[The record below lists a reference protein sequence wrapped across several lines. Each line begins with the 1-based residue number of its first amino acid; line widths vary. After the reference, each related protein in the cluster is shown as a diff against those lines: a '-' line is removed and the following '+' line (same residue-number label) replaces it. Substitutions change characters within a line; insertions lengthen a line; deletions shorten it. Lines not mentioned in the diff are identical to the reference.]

1 MSWVNELVALAHEA
15 VDEERLT
22 LWGRGV
28 SDLQIEEFQV
38 GYLEEVPESL
48 SEDSEF
54 LAWVRRKGLC
64 KALVFPLTNPL
75 GEVKGFQ
82 FRVVRQGKSVYSDY
96 FLSEEEPVYFGL
108 AQAIPSIWETR
119 RIFLV
124 EGCFDLFPIQRVLP
138 YTIATLKAGV
148 SESLVPLL
156 RRLVDQVWMGYDN
169 DIVGRK
175 HAYGFAKEHGQEFDV
190 QVVRYPEV
198 RLADGKKAKDPGNLW
213 EAWGDDGLRDF
224 LRRTMQPYV
233 QEL

>member
-1 MSWVNELVALAHEA
+1 MSWVSDLVSLAHES

-28 SDLQIEEFQV
+28 SDSQIEQFQV
-38 GYLEEVPESL
+38 GYLEEIPDSL
-48 SEDSEF
+48 EVDQGF
-54 LAWVRRKGLC
+54 LEWARKKGLY
-64 KALVFPLTNPL
+64 KALMFPLTNTL

-96 FLSEEEPVYFGL
+96 FLTEEEPVYFGL

-119 RIFLV
+119 KIFIV

-169 DIVGRK
+169 DPVGRK
-175 HAYGFAKEHGQEFDV
+175 HAYGFAKEHGREFDV

-198 RLADGKKAKDPGNLW
+198 LLADGKRAKDPGNLW
-213 EAWGDDGLRDF
+213 EAWGDEGLRDF
-224 LRRTMQPYV
+224 LNRKMQPYS
-233 QEL
+233 QEI